1 MKTNDA
7 FNSIYIEYE
16 IKGDKNKT
24 FSIKEYLNM
33 IRPYLRD
40 IMNDHK
46 TQGKWKV
53 HSGNKVNDY
62 KTQKEWKI
70 QLTMVI
76 NFISSKDS
84 DEICIMRAKSNN
96 MEIMMGI
103 EIDEIIEEP
112 FESLL
117 QKYQEGLEG
126 KMRESEFAFDSVD
139 LLHYNL
145 LKISLSRGK
154 SYIDSPKWSKEKA
167 TINPKSN
174 DNKFFQYDVTVVLN
188 YQNIKYNP
196 ELISKIKPFIE

>member
-1 MKTNDA
+1 
-7 FNSIYIEYE
+7 
-16 IKGDKNKT
+16 
-24 FSIKEYLNM
+24 M

-117 QKYQEGLEG
+117 QKYQEGLER

-154 SYIDSPKWSKEKA
+154 SYIDSPK
-167 TINPKSN
+167 
-174 DNKFFQYDVTVVLN
+174 
-188 YQNIKYNP
+188 
-196 ELISKIKPFIE
+196 

>member
-154 SYIDSPKWSKEKA
+154 SYIDSPK
-167 TINPKSN
+167 
-174 DNKFFQYDVTVVLN
+174 
-188 YQNIKYNP
+188 
-196 ELISKIKPFIE
+196 